1 MEERSSSRASGTTYH
16 SFNDIELYE
25 PASPPRP
32 PVTYDH
38 KSLQHLESL
47 QLELQRQ
54 QREAQAVREQV
65 TLQQFF
71 PQLQRPSTATKMQRQ
86 DSGYESTTPPRR
98 ASTSNSH
105 PSVARRS
112 SNGSSSGGVG
122 GVTSR
127 FRNRPSL
134 RRAAKSQQQQQPA
147 RSSNQSLHLVRSN
160 PVPSSTQAG
169 GPGSSSGGGP
179 GSAAFFHFPSPDPIQ
194 LADSQPDERVAPTPA
209 PTPPPQTTHYW
220 TSDRTRRLE
229 YAAIDAAT
237 RGVKGW
243 IMKHLIPECFVPKEN
258 RHVPFDDESGSVR
271 RYRLDLE
278 EEQRDEK
285 VVSIKGFR
293 RRRGWRF
300 WRRRK
305 NNVVPTI

>member
-1 MEERSSSRASGTTYH
+1 
-16 SFNDIELYE
+16 
-25 PASPPRP
+25 
-32 PVTYDH
+32 
-38 KSLQHLESL
+38 
-47 QLELQRQ
+47 
-54 QREAQAVREQV
+54 
-65 TLQQFF
+65 
-71 PQLQRPSTATKMQRQ
+71 
-86 DSGYESTTPPRR
+86 
-98 ASTSNSH
+98 
-105 PSVARRS
+105 VAA
-112 SNGSSSGGVG
+112 
-122 GVTSR
+122 R

-134 RRAAKSQQQQQPA
+134 RRAAKSQQQPA

-160 PVPSSTQAG
+160 PSTGQ
-169 GPGSSSGGGP
+169 PGGG
-179 GSAAFFHFPSPDPIQ
+179 AFFHFPSPDPIQ
-194 LADSQPDERVAPTPA
+194 LADSEPDARVAPTPA

-243 IMKHLIPECFVPKEN
+243 VMKHLIPECFVPKEN

-278 EEQRDEK
+278 EERDEK

-305 NNVVPTI
+305 NTGAVPTI